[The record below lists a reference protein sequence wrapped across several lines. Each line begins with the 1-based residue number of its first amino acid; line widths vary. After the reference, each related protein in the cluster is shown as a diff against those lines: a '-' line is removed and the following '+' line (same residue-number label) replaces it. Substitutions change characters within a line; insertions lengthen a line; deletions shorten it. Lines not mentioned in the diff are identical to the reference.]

1 MNIEIMVSVAYK
13 GAVDLASNGI
23 IKANEIDQ
31 CTKKHLDI
39 LIGLVESKSDLDTG
53 SKKQYSGGFTK
64 GKPTENQLGLLKK
77 LASEVGENLDLDKL
91 TFDEASANIKR
102 LLDNKKNPKQAS
114 EKQMEETG
122 TPF

>member
-1 MNIEIMVSVAYK
+1 M
-13 GAVDLASNGI
+13 
-23 IKANEIDQ
+23 
-31 CTKKHLDI
+31 
-39 LIGLVESKSDLDTG
+39 
-53 SKKQYSGGFTK
+53 
-64 GKPTENQLGLLKK
+64 KK